1 MKIQIPNFKE
11 MNKADVKKYLYYGA
25 CGLIL
30 LVFIIF
36 ASVSGG
42 DETKEKKSDDFI
54 NPEAEAENYKTKLEA
69 QNATVSEK
77 RMGELENIQ
86 NERIEREAQE
96 KKDKERDAFL
106 ESIGKQLAN
115 IGKEASTHTE
125 PIEVETPTDP
135 INAQPTQGGRQ
146 SRPSNTATKTSTNTK
161 SSGGNSHNVY
171 GDASMWSTEPKKS
184 KAQERREKMKE
195 KYPEYYADNKNT
207 NDEINKEINSY
218 YQETGQRPATS
229 NSYNDNS
236 KKSKFDRLSEQE
248 QTRILRELQMPYY
261 EETPQIEAK
270 IISSGEVSQGS
281 VIKIQTAQE
290 AILDFKR
297 IPAGTVLSG
306 EVQFQNNRMI
316 VKLSTFI
323 VKGKIINANLDV
335 YSMDGLLGFPI
346 SGRNVNRE
354 VANDNK
360 NDIIEAAVGTL
371 GGSVGRSI
379 SRSVRKYERGN
390 DANQSVNLGTQKRC
404 LLRNMDI

>member
-11 MNKADVKKYLYYGA
+11 MSKADVKKYLYYGA

-42 DETKEKKSDDFI
+42 DETKEKKSDDFT

-69 QNATVSEK
+69 QNAVAKDK
-77 RMGELENIQ
+77 RMGELENVQ
-86 NERIEREAQE
+86 NERAEREAQE
-96 KKDKERDAFL
+96 RKDKEKEDFL
-106 ESIGKQLAN
+106 DNIDKQLAN
-115 IGKEASTHTE
+115 IGKETPPPVTE
-125 PIEVETPTDP
+125 PTEVETPADP
-135 INAQPTQGGRQ
+135 ITTQPAQGGRQ
-146 SRPSNTATKTSTNTK
+146 SRPSNTTQRTSPK
-161 SSGGNSHNVY
+161 PSGGNSHSVY

-195 KYPEYYADNKNT
+195 KYPEYYADSKA
-207 NDEINKEINSY
+207 NDEIDREVSSY
-218 YQETGQRPATS
+218 YQETRQRPAP
-229 NSYNDNS
+229 SYSGDNS

-270 IISSGEVSQGS
+270 IISSGEVFQGS

-306 EVQFQNNRMI
+306 EVEFQNNRMV

-323 VKGKIINANLDV
+323 VKGKIVNANLDV

-354 VANDNK
+354 VANENK
-360 NDIIEAAVGTL
+360 NDIVEAAVGTV
-371 GGSVGRSI
+371 GGSIGRSL
-379 SRSVRKYERGN
+379 SRTVRKYERGSE
-390 DANQSVNLGTQKRC
+390 ANQSVNLGTQKRC
-404 LLRNMDI
+404 LLRNRDI

>member
-11 MNKADVKKYLYYGA
+11 MSKADVKKYLYYGA

-42 DETKEKKSDDFI
+42 DETKEKKSDDFT

-69 QNATVSEK
+69 QNAVAKDK
-77 RMGELENIQ
+77 RMGELENVQ
-86 NERIEREAQE
+86 NERAEREAQE
-96 KKDKERDAFL
+96 RKDKEKEDFL
-106 ESIGKQLAN
+106 DNIDKQLAN
-115 IGKEASTHTE
+115 IGKETPPPVTE
-125 PIEVETPTDP
+125 PTEVETPADP
-135 INAQPTQGGRQ
+135 ITTQPAQGGRQ
-146 SRPSNTATKTSTNTK
+146 SRPSNTTQRTSPK
-161 SSGGNSHNVY
+161 PSGGNSHSVY
-171 GDASMWSTEPKKS
+171 GDASMWSMEPKKS

-195 KYPEYYADNKNT
+195 KYPEYYADSKA
-207 NDEINKEINSY
+207 NDEIDREVSSY
-218 YQETGQRPATS
+218 YQETRQRPAP
-229 NSYNDNS
+229 SYSGDNS

-270 IISSGEVSQGS
+270 IISSGEVFQGS

-306 EVQFQNNRMI
+306 EVEFQNNRMV

-323 VKGKIINANLDV
+323 VKGKIVNANLDV

-354 VANDNK
+354 VANENK
-360 NDIIEAAVGTL
+360 NDIVEAAVGTV
-371 GGSVGRSI
+371 GGSIGRSL
-379 SRSVRKYERGN
+379 SRTVRKYERGSE
-390 DANQSVNLGTQKRC
+390 ANQSVNLGTQKRC
-404 LLRNMDI
+404 LLRNRDI

>member
-42 DETKEKKSDDFI
+42 DETKEKKSDDFV
-54 NPEAEAENYKTKLEA
+54 NPEAEAENYKSKLEA
-69 QNATVSEK
+69 QNAVAKDK
-77 RMGELENIQ
+77 RMGELENVQ
-86 NERIEREAQE
+86 NERVEREAQE
-96 KKDKERDAFL
+96 RKDKEREDFL
-106 ESIGKQLAN
+106 DNIDKQLAN
-115 IGKEASTHTE
+115 IGKETPPPVTE
-125 PIEVETPTDP
+125 PTEVETPADP
-135 INAQPTQGGRQ
+135 ITTQPAQGGRQ
-146 SRPSNTATKTSTNTK
+146 SRPSNTAPRTSTK
-161 SSGGNSHNVY
+161 SSGSNSHSVY

-195 KYPEYYADNKNT
+195 KYPEYYADSKANN
-207 NDEINKEINSY
+207 EIDREVSSY
-218 YQETGQRPATS
+218 YQETGQRPAP
-229 NSYNDNS
+229 SYSGDNS

-270 IISSGEVSQGS
+270 IISSGEVFQGS

-306 EVQFQNNRMI
+306 EVEFQNNRMV

-323 VKGKIINANLDV
+323 VKGKIVNANLDV

-354 VANDNK
+354 VANENK
-360 NDIIEAAVGTL
+360 NDIVEAAVGTV
-371 GGSVGRSI
+371 GGSIGRSL
-379 SRSVRKYERGN
+379 SRTVRKYERGSE
-390 DANQSVNLGTQKRC
+390 ANQSVNLGTQKRC
-404 LLRNMDI
+404 LLRNRDI

>member
-1 MKIQIPNFKE
+1 MS
-11 MNKADVKKYLYYGA
+11 KADIKKYLYYGA
-25 CGLIL
+25 CLFIL
-30 LVFIIF
+30 LIFIIF

-42 DETKEKKSDDFI
+42 KENNEKKSDDFA

-77 RMGELENIQ
+77 RMGEFENIQ

-106 ESIGKQLAN
+106 ESIDKQLAN
-115 IGKEASTHTE
+115 IGKETSTHTE
-125 PIEVETPTDP
+125 PIEVETPTNP
-135 INAQPTQGGRQ
+135 ISSQPTQVGRQ
-146 SRPSNTATKTSTNTK
+146 SQSSNSATKTSTNIK

-270 IISSGEVSQGS
+270 IISSGEVFQGS
-281 VIKIQTAQE
+281 IIKIQTAQE

-306 EVQFQNNRMI
+306 EVEFQNNRMV

-323 VKGKIINANLDV
+323 VKGKIVNANLDV

-354 VANDNK
+354 VANENK
-360 NDIIEAAVGTL
+360 NDIVEAAVGTV
-371 GGSVGRSI
+371 GGSIGRSL
-379 SRSVRKYERGN
+379 SRTVRKYDRGSE
-390 DANQSVNLGTQKRC
+390 ANQSVNLGTQKRC
-404 LLRNMDI
+404 LLRNRDI

>member
-106 ESIGKQLAN
+106 ESIDKQLAN

-281 VIKIQTAQE
+281 VIKIQTYRLYINRCFLYILE
-290 AILDFKR
+290 AH
-297 IPAGTVLSG
+297 VS
-306 EVQFQNNRMI
+306 
-316 VKLSTFI
+316 
-323 VKGKIINANLDV
+323 
-335 YSMDGLLGFPI
+335 YS
-346 SGRNVNRE
+346 RRT
-354 VANDNK
+354 A
-360 NDIIEAAVGTL
+360 
-371 GGSVGRSI
+371 
-379 SRSVRKYERGN
+379 
-390 DANQSVNLGTQKRC
+390 
-404 LLRNMDI
+404 

>member
-11 MNKADVKKYLYYGA
+11 MSKADVKKYLYYGA

-42 DETKEKKSDDFI
+42 DETKEKKSDDFT

-69 QNATVSEK
+69 QNAVAKDK
-77 RMGELENIQ
+77 RMGELENVQ
-86 NERIEREAQE
+86 NERAEREAQE
-96 KKDKERDAFL
+96 RKDKEKEDFL
-106 ESIGKQLAN
+106 DNIDKQLAN
-115 IGKEASTHTE
+115 IGKETPPPVTE
-125 PIEVETPTDP
+125 PTEVETPADP
-135 INAQPTQGGRQ
+135 ITTQPAQGGRQ
-146 SRPSNTATKTSTNTK
+146 SRPSNTTQRTSPK
-161 SSGGNSHNVY
+161 PSGGNSHSVY

-184 KAQERREKMKE
+184 KAQERSDKMKD
-195 KYPEYYADNKNT
+195 KYPEYYADSKA
-207 NDEINKEINSY
+207 NDEIDREVSSY
-218 YQETGQRPATS
+218 YQDTKQRPAP
-229 NSYNDNS
+229 SYSGDNS

-270 IISSGEVSQGS
+270 IISSGEVFQGS

-306 EVQFQNNRMI
+306 EVEFQNNRMV

-323 VKGKIINANLDV
+323 VKGKIVNANLDV

-354 VANDNK
+354 VANENK
-360 NDIIEAAVGTL
+360 NDIVEAAVGTV
-371 GGSVGRSI
+371 GGSIGRSL
-379 SRSVRKYERGN
+379 SRTVRKYERGSE
-390 DANQSVNLGTQKRC
+390 ANQSVNLGTQKRC
-404 LLRNMDI
+404 LLRNRDI

>member
-1 MKIQIPNFKE
+1 MKIQIPNFRE
-11 MNKADVKKYLYYGA
+11 MSKADIKKYLYYGA
-25 CGLIL
+25 CIFIL
-30 LVFIIF
+30 LIFIIF

-42 DETKEKKSDDFI
+42 KENNEKKSDDFA

-86 NERIEREAQE
+86 NEKIEREAQE
-96 KKDKERDAFL
+96 RKDKERDAFL
-106 ESIGKQLAN
+106 ESIDKQLAN
-115 IGKEASTHTE
+115 IGKETSTHTE
-125 PIEVETPTDP
+125 PIEVETPTNP
-135 INAQPTQGGRQ
+135 ISSQPTQVGRQ
-146 SRPSNTATKTSTNTK
+146 SQSSNSATRTSTNTK

-270 IISSGEVSQGS
+270 IISSGEVFQGS
-281 VIKIQTAQE
+281 IIKIQTAQE

-306 EVQFQNNRMI
+306 EVEFQNNRMV

-323 VKGKIINANLDV
+323 VKGKIVNANLDV

-354 VANDNK
+354 VANENK
-360 NDIIEAAVGTL
+360 NDIVEAAVGTV
-371 GGSVGRSI
+371 GGSIGRSL
-379 SRSVRKYERGN
+379 SRTVRKYERGSE
-390 DANQSVNLGTQKRC
+390 ANQSVNLGTQKRC
-404 LLRNMDI
+404 LLRNRDI

>member
-42 DETKEKKSDDFI
+42 DETKEKKSDDFT
-54 NPEAEAENYKTKLEA
+54 NPEAEAENYKSKLEA
-69 QNATVSEK
+69 QNAVAKDK
-77 RMGELENIQ
+77 RMGELENVQ
-86 NERIEREAQE
+86 NERVEREAQE
-96 KKDKERDAFL
+96 RKDREKEDFL
-106 ESIGKQLAN
+106 DNIDKQLAN
-115 IGKEASTHTE
+115 IGKETPPPVTE
-125 PIEVETPTDP
+125 PTEVETPADP
-135 INAQPTQGGRQ
+135 ITTQHSQGGRQ
-146 SRPSNTATKTSTNTK
+146 SRPSNTAPRTSTK
-161 SSGGNSHNVY
+161 SSGSNSHSVY

-195 KYPEYYADNKNT
+195 KYPEYYADSKA
-207 NDEINKEINSY
+207 NDEIDREVSSY
-218 YQETGQRPATS
+218 YQETGQRPAH
-229 NSYNDNS
+229 SYSGDNS

-270 IISSGEVSQGS
+270 IISSGEVFQGS

-306 EVQFQNNRMI
+306 EVEFQNNRMV

-323 VKGKIINANLDV
+323 VKGKIVNANLDV

-354 VANDNK
+354 VANENK
-360 NDIIEAAVGTL
+360 NDIVEAAVGTV
-371 GGSVGRSI
+371 GGSIGRSL
-379 SRSVRKYERGN
+379 SRTVRKYERGSE
-390 DANQSVNLGTQKRC
+390 ANQSVNLGTQKRC
-404 LLRNMDI
+404 LLRNRDI